1 MTDQASNV
9 ATLKA
14 NRWLSSRL
22 VLGLLGLALLVPGAV
37 VAKASKG
44 GGVSAQ
50 LDFGAKMAQRGLWN
64 EALFRFRQ
72 AELLEPENVR
82 AINNVAVALEA
93 VGKFDDALVAYQR
106 ALKVDPSN
114 LEVKRN
120 YGRFAEFYQSYKG
133 KPKTAD
139 SPKEPPKEPAPTP
152 KPGGAGR

>member
-14 NRWLSSRL
+14 IRWVSSRF
-22 VLGLLGLALLVPGAV
+22 VLGLLGLLLLVPGSV
-37 VAKASKG
+37 LAKDSKG
-44 GGVSAQ
+44 SAVGAQ

-72 AELLEPENVR
+72 AELLEPDNVH
-82 AINNVAVALEA
+82 AISNVAVALEA

-106 ALKVDPSN
+106 ALKVDSSN
-114 LEVKRN
+114 LEVRRN

-152 KPGGAGR
+152 KPGGAGS

>member
-14 NRWLSSRL
+14 IRWVSGKVG
-22 VLGLLGLALLVPGAV
+22 VLGLLGLLLLVPGSVLAKDSRGGAV
-37 VAKASKG
+37 G
-44 GGVSAQ
+44 AQ
-50 LDFGAKMAQRGLWN
+50 LDFGTKMAQRGLWN

-72 AELLEPENVR
+72 AELLEPDNIH
-82 AINNVAVALEA
+82 AIGNVAVALEA

-133 KPKTAD
+133 KPKTTD
-139 SPKEPPKEPAPTP
+139 TPKEAAPTP
-152 KPGGAGR
+152 KPGGAGL